1 MAKIGMTKQEGIET
15 VFSGGGHVV
24 ILGAGASIASTY
36 RNPEKNGK
44 RLPSMNN
51 FIELLGLQDI
61 VEKIPIGLRAD
72 NFETLYTNLHN
83 QNPNSDE
90 IKEIE
95 KRIWTYFGDME
106 LPDIPT
112 IYDYLVMSLRGKD
125 LIATFNWDPFL
136 FQAWSRNYHIG
147 ESPRLA
153 FLHGNVIIGLCKEEG
168 LRGHAGMYTS
178 NGKLFEPSR
187 LLFPIA
193 QKNYSNDEFIVME
206 WNTIKQYLSKD
217 NGTVRVTIF
226 GYGAPSSDVEAVK
239 LLNDAWGTS
248 DERNM
253 EQFEVIDILP
263 DEELR
268 GKWDGFINSHHYNTA
283 DDYFNSVLA
292 INPRRTSESYFHHYQ
307 PMSPQEAF
315 REPNPIPN
323 NFATLHD
330 FWQWHLPLVKAEE
343 IHNQNRK

>member
-106 LPDIPT
+106 LPD
-112 IYDYLVMSLRGKD
+112 
-125 LIATFNWDPFL
+125 
-136 FQAWSRNYHIG
+136 
-147 ESPRLA
+147 
-153 FLHGNVIIGLCKEEG
+153 
-168 LRGHAGMYTS
+168 
-178 NGKLFEPSR
+178 
-187 LLFPIA
+187 
-193 QKNYSNDEFIVME
+193 
-206 WNTIKQYLSKD
+206 LS
-217 NGTVRVTIF
+217 
-226 GYGAPSSDVEAVK
+226 
-239 LLNDAWGTS
+239 
-248 DERNM
+248 
-253 EQFEVIDILP
+253 
-263 DEELR
+263 
-268 GKWDGFINSHHYNTA
+268 
-283 DDYFNSVLA
+283 
-292 INPRRTSESYFHHYQ
+292 
-307 PMSPQEAF
+307 
-315 REPNPIPN
+315 
-323 NFATLHD
+323 
-330 FWQWHLPLVKAEE
+330 
-343 IHNQNRK
+343 